1 MAANSRQ
8 NGPPHDPIAE
18 LEHELIRAF
27 VAGAGYDLN
36 QLLTRSDPD
45 ATKLLASAS
54 RYASDKLGEI
64 EARWRY
70 LRALHG
76 E

>member
-1 MAANSRQ
+1 MAANSRRDS
-8 NGPPHDPIAE
+8 PAHDPIAE

-27 VAGAGYDLN
+27 VAGAGYDLHE
-36 QLLTRSDPD
+36 LLTRSDPD
-45 ATKLLASAS
+45 ATRLLASAS

-76 E
+76 D